1 MGIWVLVPSG
11 PRMNSVNT
19 QAASKQSLFKRE
31 ANSFQDR
38 LGAGRRAPPFSIV
51 LYGFLFLKDG
61 GWVQTWGPERCGFLP
76 LALFDYL
83 HQSLSN
89 RGFRVGNVPKV
100 FRFLCPL
107 LFFLSVEG
115 WLEIF
120 YSKQSLWGICISYK
134 KTRPVEVLLSGA
146 LKPQM
151 LINIHIKRMFR
162 SPGSYTDCLS

>member
-1 MGIWVLVPSG
+1 MGPRSCRPSPSTPLQGVRGGDEGCSALLWENWQNRSLESWIFSGEDFISPIPASPWYRKDGMGIWVLVPSG

-76 LALFDYL
+76 LALFNYL

-89 RGFRVGNVPKV
+89 RGFRVGNVP
-100 FRFLCPL
+100 
-107 LFFLSVEG
+107 
-115 WLEIF
+115 
-120 YSKQSLWGICISYK
+120 
-134 KTRPVEVLLSGA
+134 
-146 LKPQM
+146 
-151 LINIHIKRMFR
+151 
-162 SPGSYTDCLS
+162 